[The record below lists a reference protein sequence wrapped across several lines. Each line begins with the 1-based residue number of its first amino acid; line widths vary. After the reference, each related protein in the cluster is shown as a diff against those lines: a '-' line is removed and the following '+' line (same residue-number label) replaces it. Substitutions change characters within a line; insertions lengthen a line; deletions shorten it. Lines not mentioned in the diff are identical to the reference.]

1 MQQAH
6 LQQTCAH
13 SHCCCCWLL
22 LAAAH
27 HCHNTLLLLLL
38 LLLLLRYPVDKQTY
52 NAAARGG
59 SLRMV
64 QWLYRVAP
72 DAVPASIALD
82 AAYSGS
88 VQLAAWLYDQALGRW
103 DQESLSHM

>member
-1 MQQAH
+1 
-6 LQQTCAH
+6 
-13 SHCCCCWLL
+13 
-22 LAAAH
+22 
-27 HCHNTLLLLLL
+27 
-38 LLLLLRYPVDKQTY
+38 VDKQTY
-52 NAAARGG
+52 NVAARRG

-72 DAVPASIALD
+72 EAVPASIALD
-82 AAYSGS
+82 AAYSGN